1 MTLRNIFLKEN
12 PIDQSKTICS
22 ICGFLLNVDSE
33 GWFDFVLKCKHLFL
47 RNIYTFDDFKKMEIE
62 TKEKYSD
69 TIYRLLEDYPLF
81 EKALMMVIFVMK
93 LEIFWL
99 KIWMLVVQH

>member
-1 MTLRNIFLKEN
+1 
-12 PIDQSKTICS
+12 
-22 ICGFLLNVDSE
+22 
-33 GWFDFVLKCKHLFL
+33 
-47 RNIYTFDDFKKMEIE
+47 MEIE